1 MAGQADGSIIVDT
14 ELNSDGF
21 KAGSA
26 ELLAAIKSL
35 SNEVKDLGKTLRETF
50 GGNDKGVSA
59 TDNKVQALEATISS
73 LQAEVES
80 LKSTITELE
89 DKLNHLG
96 GNKLTETP
104 VDGIAEA
111 AQGADA
117 QVTALQAK
125 IRELESTIAAMQSE
139 LEAAFAAPANVDF
152 DTDAAEAKIASLE
165 SKVEELERTIA
176 ALQAGGA
183 TATPTANFSGTSA
196 GASNLQRQV
205 ESVSSSVSRLE
216 MTFQRAMG
224 GSEAAMDSF
233 AQKASVLDDRID
245 SLQAELAAI
254 GQTQFPTQEYV
265 KLSSEVQKLE
275 QKFDGLLARQEK
287 MQAMGVKMD
296 SAQWKTLQYDMEIVS
311 NKYHEL
317 IALKQQLEASG
328 MAFQTGADTSQYQ
341 HLVSLLD
348 QASGRLA
355 EMRAG
360 LSSSSGFMTGLASGA
375 KSVFSWISRAA
386 RTVGGSLV
394 SGIRSAAAHMKKLV
408 TQSKLMKRPLENMSF
423 LLRRIAPSLLMTEG
437 LFGLLRKAVN
447 AFLQE
452 NEQLAANLN
461 ACWSG
466 IGNILGPIITR
477 LITLVSTAVA
487 YITQF
492 LALLGF
498 VGKSTTKAIGSAG
511 GAASKET
518 DKLKRQLA
526 SFDELNILSDNSSDS
541 GGGGGSSTPEAETP
555 DVTLPDWVKTMVD
568 HLKSGDWS
576 AAATVLTEQLN
587 NMVASVDWAGVGSNI
602 AYWLDGALEFL
613 ATAILTFDWY
623 NLGASLAEMINSII
637 YGVDWA
643 NLGIVLGW
651 KFIAI
656 IEGLGGLFATIDWAA
671 LGRAL
676 ASGFMGLWNAIDWKQ
691 AAKTLSDGI
700 KGVLN
705 GLSSAIKGV
714 DWRKLGNDVA
724 TYIANIDWAGV
735 FTALADGIGAAFG
748 GLGAFLCGLFEDALD
763 SAVGWWYDVAYE
775 DGQFTI
781 EGLLQ
786 GIWDG
791 ICDIGNWIWTNIC
804 EPFISGIKEGFGI
817 ASPST
822 VMQEVGGF
830 IVEGLLLGLQNAW
843 TSLGTWI
850 QEAFTG
856 LTTTITNWASEAT
869 QSISTWANDAKSSIS
884 TWASSAKRDI
894 SSWASDAKSNVKN
907 WASNTKSNIAKW
919 VDNTKSSISS
929 WASTTKSNITKWTSE
944 VKSNV
949 SSWASNAKSTIS
961 TWASNTKSNISTWAA
976 NTKSN
981 ITSWASST
989 KSSISSWASNMYST
1003 IQSKTNSV
1011 KSTLSSGFATAKNS
1025 IVNNMRTAMN
1035 TVKSQNWYSVGS
1047 NICSGI
1053 RNGINA
1059 GWSWLRTTVSNLARN
1074 LLNAAKSALGIHSP
1088 STLFRDAV
1096 GLNIGYGVGEG
1107 IEAAEG
1113 SVLDSVV
1120 GVADAIAG
1128 EFSAN
1133 EYSIGGVVSNTD
1145 VDSALTAFSDK
1156 IASSFTSLL
1165 DRLQTIADSAA
1176 FKVPT
1181 VATGAVPFSTSATV
1195 NGGGNGA
1202 SVSDSIEASNEALS
1216 SVVIQSITNATAA
1229 IVTAIQNYSGT
1240 TVNLD
1245 ADSLSDSVIS
1255 EINRKTRMNGK
1266 SPLLI

>member
-1 MAGQADGSIIVDT
+1 MAGQADGSIIIDT
-14 ELNSDGF
+14 ELDSKGF

-35 SNEVKDLGKTLRETF
+35 TSRVEKLQKQMQKVGAQKI
-50 GGNDKGVSA
+50 A
-59 TDNKVQALEATISS
+59 TDEYKQVQQDIA
-73 LQAEVES
+73 QAEKYLDQYNQKRAKLSEKGKVNTSEWKALIEDINAAS
-80 LKSTITELE
+80 AELSRLRTLKAEMERTGTAYIS
-89 DKLNHLG
+89 G
-96 GNKLTETP
+96 TET
-104 VDGIAEA
+104 ENY
-111 AQGADA
+111 QN
-117 QVTALQAK
+117 L
-125 IRELESTIAAMQSE
+125 
-139 LEAAFAAPANVDF
+139 N
-152 DTDAAEAKIASLE
+152 
-165 SKVEELERTIA
+165 A
-176 ALQAGGA
+176 AL
-183 TATPTANFSGTSA
+183 TS
-196 GASNLQRQV
+196 SMQRLV
-205 ESVSSSVSRLE
+205 E
-216 MTFQRAMG
+216 
-224 GSEAAMDSF
+224 
-233 AQKASVLDDRID
+233 I
-245 SLQAELAAI
+245 QAELARINSKWA
-254 GQTQFPTQEYV
+254 QMPTLTGYV
-265 KLSSEVQKLE
+265 KSTILSIGSAIKSAFGTVGTAITHPL
-275 QKFDGLLARQEK
+275 
-287 MQAMGVKMD
+287 QA
-296 SAQWKTLQYDMEIVS
+296 
-311 NKYHEL
+311 
-317 IALKQQLEASG
+317 
-328 MAFQTGADTSQYQ
+328 ADR
-341 HLVSLLD
+341 LFGSLL
-348 QASGRLA
+348 QK
-355 EMRAG
+355 AG
-360 LSSSSGFMTGLASGA
+360 QFVRTTAKTGIN
-375 KSVFSWISRAA
+375 K
-386 RTVGGSLV
+386 LV
-394 SGIRSAAAHMKKLV
+394 SGLKSAVSHMTRLV
-408 TQSKLMKRPLENMSF
+408 TQSKMLKRPLENMSF

-477 LITLVSTAVA
+477 LINLVSTAVA

-498 VGKSTTKAIGSAG
+498 VGKSTTKAISSAG
-511 GAASKET
+511 GSASKET

-541 GGGGGSSTPEAETP
+541 GGGGGSSTSEAETP

-568 HLKSGDWS
+568 HLKSGEWS

-623 NLGASLAEMINSII
+623 NLGVSLGEMINSII
-637 YGVDWA
+637 HGVDWA
-643 NLGIVLGW
+643 NLGVVLGW
-651 KFIAI
+651 KFIAL
-656 IEGLGGLFATIDWAA
+656 IEGLGGFFATLDWVGLGKA
-671 LGRAL
+671 LSDA
-676 ASGFMGLWNAIDWKQ
+676 FMGLWNAIDWKQ
-691 AAKTLSDGI
+691 AAQTINDGVI
-700 KGVLN
+700 GALN
-705 GLSSAIKGV
+705 TIFTAVATV
-714 DWRKLGNDVA
+714 DWSKLGRDVG
-724 TYIANIDWAGV
+724 TFLSNIDWGGIIR
-735 FTALADGIGAAFG
+735 TALSGLLGLPKMLFDFLSNAIKSTDWHGIAKGIASGIYDAVSNFDFVGTFTSLGEVVGAT
-748 GLGAFLCGLFEDALD
+748 LRSALD
-763 SAVGWWYDVAYE
+763 IAQWIGEGISDAIDSAKTYFQGKIEECGGDIVAGIFKGIK
-775 DGQFTI
+775 DAICGIDQWVVDNIFTPFI
-781 EGLLQ
+781 EG
-786 GIWDG
+786 
-791 ICDIGNWIWTNIC
+791 
-804 EPFISGIKEGFGI
+804 FKSAFGI

-822 VMQEVGGF
+822 VMQEQGGF

-843 TSLGTWI
+843 SSLSTWI

-856 LTTTITNWASEAT
+856 LTTTISNWASEAT
-869 QSISTWANDAKSSIS
+869 QSISTWASN
-884 TWASSAKRDI
+884 
-894 SSWASDAKSNVKN
+894 AKSNIST
-907 WASNTKSNIAKW
+907 WASNTKSNISNWAGNTKSSITTW
-919 VDNTKSSISS
+919 VSNTKSSIST
-929 WASTTKSNITKWTSE
+929 WANNTKSNITSWVSNT
-944 VKSNV
+944 KSSV
-949 SSWASNAKSTIS
+949 TTWASNVKSSIS
-961 TWASNTKSNISTWAA
+961 TWASNTKSNISTWAST
-976 NTKSN
+976 TKSN
-981 ITSWASST
+981 ITSWVSST

-1011 KSTLSSGFATAKNS
+1011 KSTLSSGFTTAKNS

-1035 TVKSQNWYSVGS
+1035 TVKGQNWYSVGS

-1059 GWSWLRTTVSNLARN
+1059 GWSWLKTTVSNLARN
-1074 LLNAAKSALGIHSP
+1074 LLSAAKSALGIHSP

-1113 SVLDSVV
+1113 SVLNSVV

-1128 EFSAN
+1128 EFNSN

-1145 VDSALTAFSDK
+1145 IDSALTAFSDK
-1156 IASSFTSLL
+1156 IAGSFTSLL

>member
-1 MAGQADGSIIVDT
+1 MAGQADGSIIIDT
-14 ELNSDGF
+14 ELDSKGF

-35 SNEVKDLGKTLRETF
+35 TGRVEKLQKQVQKVGAQKI
-50 GGNDKGVSA
+50 A
-59 TDNKVQALEATISS
+59 TDEYKQVQQDIA
-73 LQAEVES
+73 QAEKY
-80 LKSTITELE
+80 LDQYNQKRA
-89 DKLNHLG
+89 KLSEKGKVNTSEW
-96 GNKLTETP
+96 KALTEE
-104 VDGIAEA
+104 INAANAE
-111 AQGADA
+111 
-117 QVTALQAK
+117 LSHL
-125 IRELESTIAAMQSE
+125 RAMK
-139 LEAAFAAPANVDF
+139 
-152 DTDAAEAKIASLE
+152 AEM
-165 SKVEELERTIA
+165 ERTGTAYISGAETENYQSLNA
-176 ALQAGGA
+176 AL
-183 TATPTANFSGTSA
+183 
-196 GASNLQRQV
+196 
-205 ESVSSSVSRLE
+205 VSSKQRLVE
-216 MTFQRAMG
+216 M
-224 GSEAAMDSF
+224 
-233 AQKASVLDDRID
+233 
-245 SLQAELAAI
+245 QAELARINSKWAQMPTLTGYVRSTIQSIGSAI
-254 GQTQFPTQEYV
+254 KSAFGTVGAAITHP
-265 KLSSEVQKLE
+265 L
-275 QKFDGLLARQEK
+275 
-287 MQAMGVKMD
+287 QA
-296 SAQWKTLQYDMEIVS
+296 
-311 NKYHEL
+311 
-317 IALKQQLEASG
+317 
-328 MAFQTGADTSQYQ
+328 ADR
-341 HLVSLLD
+341 LFGSLL
-348 QASGRLA
+348 QK
-355 EMRAG
+355 AG
-360 LSSSSGFMTGLASGA
+360 QFVRVTAKTGVS
-375 KSVFSWISRAA
+375 K
-386 RTVGGSLV
+386 LV
-394 SGIRSAAAHMKKLV
+394 SGLKSAASHMTRLV
-408 TQSKLMKRPLENMSF
+408 SQSKMLKRPLENMSF

-477 LITLVSTAVA
+477 LINLVSTAVA
-487 YITQF
+487 YVTQF

-498 VGKSTTKAIGSAG
+498 VGKSTTKAISSAG
-511 GAASKET
+511 GAASKES

-526 SFDELNILSDNSSDS
+526 SFDELNILSDSSSDS

-568 HLKSGDWS
+568 HLKSGEWS

-623 NLGASLAEMINSII
+623 NLGASLGEMINSII

-643 NLGIVLGW
+643 NLGVVLGW
-651 KFIAI
+651 KFIAL

-671 LGRAL
+671 LGKAL
-676 ASGFMGLWNAIDWKQ
+676 ADGFMGLWNAIDWKQ
-691 AAKTLSDGI
+691 AAKTYSDGI
-700 KGVLN
+700 IGVLN
-705 GLSSAIKGV
+705 TLSSAIKNV
-714 DWRKLGNDVA
+714 DWQKLGNDVA
-724 TYIANIDWAGV
+724 TFIANVDWSGV
-735 FTALADGIGAAFG
+735 FTALSDGIGAALG
-748 GLGAFLCGLFEDALD
+748 GLSAFLWGLIEEAWGSVVD
-763 SAVGWWYDVAYE
+763 WWYDVAYE
-775 DGQFTI
+775 DGSFTM

-786 GIWDG
+786 GIRDK
-791 ICDIGNWIWTNIC
+791 ICDIGTWIKENIFQ
-804 EPFISGIKEGFGI
+804 PFIDGFKSAFGI
-817 ASPST
+817 NSPST
-822 VMQEVGGF
+822 VMQEQGGF

-850 QEAFTG
+850 EEAFTG
-856 LTTTITNWASEAT
+856 LTTTVTNWASEAT
-869 QSISTWANDAKSSIS
+869 QSISDWANDAKRSIS
-884 TWASSAKRDI
+884 TWASEAK
-894 SSWASDAKSNVKN
+894 SSIGTWASDAKSNVKN
-907 WASNTKSNIAKW
+907 WASNTKSDIGKW
-919 VDNTKSSISS
+919 VDNTQSSLSAWTSETKSDIRNWTSDVKGNVSTWSSNVKSSISTWASNTKSSIST
-929 WASTTKSNITKWTSE
+929 WASTTKSNIT
-944 VKSNV
+944 
-949 SSWASNAKSTIS
+949 SWAST
-961 TWASNTKSNISTWAA
+961 
-976 NTKSN
+976 
-981 ITSWASST
+981 T

-1011 KSTLSSGFATAKNS
+1011 KSTLSSGFTTAKNS

-1035 TVKSQNWYSVGS
+1035 TVKGQNWYSVGS

-1059 GWSWLRTTVSNLARN
+1059 GWSWLKTTVSNLARN

-1113 SVLDSVV
+1113 SVLNSVV

-1128 EFSAN
+1128 EFNSN

-1156 IASSFTSLL
+1156 IAGSFTSLL
-1165 DRLQTIADSAA
+1165 DRLQSIADSAA

-1181 VATGAVPFSTSATV
+1181 VATGAVPFGTSATV